1 MCGIGF
7 LFGRQVAKCH
17 QKEAKSQLK
26 WLKMYAKKL
35 KKLFKYYVGAVRSF

>member
-1 MCGIGF
+1 MWGLWQILFHKNRLYGRMCGIGF

-26 WLKMYAKKL
+26 
-35 KKLFKYYVGAVRSF
+35 